1 MNKQSKMSPEMIS
14 GIDQILAEV
23 KEPET
28 GRSVSD
34 LGLIERITYSKNYN
48 RIIVKTLICTPRQ
61 SCMICGLITET
72 IGNTIRR
79 NLEEE
84 FIKTFPCIHI
94 TSE

>member
-48 RIIVKTLICTPRQ
+48 RIIVKTLMH
-61 SCMICGLITET
+61 SSSVMHGLRTHYEDNRKHHT
-72 IGNTIRR
+72 KESGRR
-79 NLEEE
+79 V
-84 FIKTFPCIHI
+84 H
-94 TSE
+94 